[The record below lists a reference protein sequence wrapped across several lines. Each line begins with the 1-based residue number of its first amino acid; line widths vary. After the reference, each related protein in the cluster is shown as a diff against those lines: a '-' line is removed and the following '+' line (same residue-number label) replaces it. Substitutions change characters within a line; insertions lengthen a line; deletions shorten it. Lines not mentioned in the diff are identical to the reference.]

1 MKLCILAA
9 LWVVGVFAVL
19 VAWAP
24 FWTWLYATV
33 WVGAHYVLGVPLLLA
48 VLWIVFI
55 EPAVGWV
62 RRQV

>member
-1 MKLCILAA
+1 M
-9 LWVVGVFAVL
+9 GVFAVL